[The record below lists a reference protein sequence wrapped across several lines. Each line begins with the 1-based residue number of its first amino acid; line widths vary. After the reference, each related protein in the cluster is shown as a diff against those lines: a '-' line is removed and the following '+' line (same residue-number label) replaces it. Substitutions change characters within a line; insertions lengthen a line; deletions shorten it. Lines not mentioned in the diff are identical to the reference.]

1 MAARLMK
8 SIYFSIWFTLLAFVL
23 WPAQAT
29 AQTAIQVTSDNFTLS
44 GDIDAAE
51 AVDMIS
57 ELERFRSA
65 LLEVHNLPADSPER
79 RLDIYVVTD
88 PVIFDILG
96 VSEDFIAVYAP
107 TAAGPRALINGSLPD
122 MTVKTGLSLRRSL
135 RHEYS
140 HHFIYTHLPI
150 AQPRWLSEGLAEY
163 YAGYTEL
170 PDGQFQIGVPDETSS
185 LILSFPISGWADMR
199 GLFRSHQT
207 IERRPARHIGML
219 PDGWARRLD
228 TVSFFYAQSWGL
240 VHWAMN
246 RKGTTNIAEGH
257 KTLGLLA
264 ERLIAMESY
273 LTRGQDIT
281 VPPTLKSWKETNLE
295 LDEISA
301 GLAQEVLG
309 FPLQGPEKDAETAG
323 TLEEIVSA
331 YIADNPPVLSRK
343 IRPGRLT
350 AQVTVKNL
358 SETEAAAIQYRQMSL
373 TAGSRALINPTMLRL
388 KTEIESD
395 PDLATSLRVSEA
407 AQQFSTGGTQ
417 AALNIIRDSQTKG
430 ATDPDL
436 DTLALQIEYG
446 NFLNR
451 NYMNPAPMRDKI
463 RPILAQYPNDPQL
476 LGMMATTTLG
486 DARDG
491 KPFAA
496 EAQSALDK
504 MIVLDMPKRD
514 PLKALPLVNL
524 YIEKENYK
532 AALELLYRAEPFMGA
547 QRYSLQSSIEE
558 LERAIKE
565 TSEAPLP

>member
-1 MAARLMK
+1 LFCGQRKPSLK
-8 SIYFSIWFTLLAFVL
+8 PPY
-23 WPAQAT
+23 
-29 AQTAIQVTSDNFTLS
+29 
-44 GDIDAAE
+44 
-51 AVDMIS
+51 
-57 ELERFRSA
+57 RSHPIILRA
-65 LLEVHNLPADSPER
+65 LLEVHDLPSDSPER

-96 VSEDFIAVYAP
+96 VSEDFIAIYAP

-122 MTVKTGLSLRRSL
+122 MAVTTGSSLRRSL
-135 RHEYS
+135 RHEYA
-140 HHFIYTHLPI
+140 HHFIFT
-150 AQPRWLSEGLAEY
+150 
-163 YAGYTEL
+163 
-170 PDGQFQIGVPDETSS
+170 
-185 LILSFPISGWADMR
+185 WADMR

-207 IERRPARHIGML
+207 IERRPARHIGLL
-219 PDGWARRLD
+219 PDGWARRPD

-246 RKGTTNIAEGH
+246 RTGTTNIAEGH
-257 KTLGLLA
+257 KTLGPLA

-323 TLEEIVSA
+323 TLEEIMSA

-476 LGMMATTTLG
+476 LGMMATTALG
-486 DARDG
+486 DARDEN
-491 KPFAA
+491 PFAP

-547 QRYSLQSSIEE
+547 PISLV
-558 LERAIKE
+558 AIKK
-565 TSEAPLP
+565 APNWEPLRIQSH